1 MTEIDRT
8 MANLCI
14 NDPSAACA
22 DKKAKFQ
29 AGGFVSSIREN
40 LRIIEE
46 YKRFPM
52 KIQKYLTWKERYIAQ
67 VLCNVDTVQQ
77 ITGGWLRDNGMRFRK
92 WAELFALIKAVAAGW
107 QPMLDIFADAN
118 KSCGVCRNE
127 RNNLQY
133 WKFKLISS
141 LIPQIPVLKFPK
153 WPDIVLNLADV
164 RFGINIMMPN
174 YDIRISPVRLPELPK
189 LAFGNISAVLALGAL
204 PIIPGIPPLP
214 DLPDLPS
221 LPRVKLPDLPPPPK
235 LPKIAGQIT
244 GFLKIMKLISK
255 MYCYYQK
262 TTLIP
267 EWQVGDIIAQRTER
281 QGTMSFDFLSLN
293 MPQFSLPTLKEIK
306 VASHVNY
313 SLRSD
318 FITEYARASVKPINE
333 FQTDLQR
340 AIPTKV
346 GEDVSVPGV
355 NVNKS
360 VKPGASIQSAQTAS
374 GILATLIDQ
383 FEKDQ
388 DVFLDTTEFTHLLR
402 TQFVSAGLPE
412 QALSLDRDI
421 RLAHIEADAV
431 VREATEFDGKKW
443 ELLKDYL
450 RYEESHNAK
459 LQKII
464 DVLRTDDVPEARQ
477 LVADTRSDASASDRA
492 LRKYQDFVSGDTS
505 PIDTQNNTS
514 SRDDEIA

>member
-1 MTEIDRT
+1 
-8 MANLCI
+8 
-14 NDPSAACA
+14 
-22 DKKAKFQ
+22 
-29 AGGFVSSIREN
+29 
-40 LRIIEE
+40 
-46 YKRFPM
+46 
-52 KIQKYLTWKERYIAQ
+52 
-67 VLCNVDTVQQ
+67 
-77 ITGGWLRDNGMRFRK
+77 
-92 WAELFALIKAVAAGW
+92 
-107 QPMLDIFADAN
+107 
-118 KSCGVCRNE
+118 
-127 RNNLQY
+127 
-133 WKFKLISS
+133 
-141 LIPQIPVLKFPK
+141 
-153 WPDIVLNLADV
+153 
-164 RFGINIMMPN
+164 
-174 YDIRISPVRLPELPK
+174 
-189 LAFGNISAVLALGAL
+189 
-204 PIIPGIPPLP
+204 
-214 DLPDLPS
+214 
-221 LPRVKLPDLPPPPK
+221 
-235 LPKIAGQIT
+235 
-244 GFLKIMKLISK
+244 
-255 MYCYYQK
+255 
-262 TTLIP
+262 
-267 EWQVGDIIAQRTER
+267 
-281 QGTMSFDFLSLN
+281 
-293 MPQFSLPTLKEIK
+293 
-306 VASHVNY
+306 
-313 SLRSD
+313 
-318 FITEYARASVKPINE
+318 VKPINE